1 MKITIGGSNLI
12 STKEVMVIET
22 VCREGSGGPNDSVR
36 LVKKYW
42 TTDGTCIA
50 TIDPYDH
57 TN

>member
-1 MKITIGGSNLI
+1 MERTIGESNLI
-12 STKEVMVIET
+12 STKEVTVIET

-42 TTDGTCIA
+42 KTDGTCIA